1 MKIGAP
7 VVSAME
13 MIHISKM
20 PGVRISSTPFGI
32 AGTRTWYIGASVP
45 WKGVKGIEN
54 VRTINPRVAEGLSK
68 AITLSTAHHEKGVA
82 LVRVTEK
89 GKRAGAILL
98 VPAKVA
104 EMMREAG
111 TGETIA
117 RYLSAYQVFAVPVAV
132 PAIRPT
138 ATVSV

>member
-1 MKIGAP
+1 
-7 VVSAME
+7 
-13 MIHISKM
+13 
-20 PGVRISSTPFGI
+20 
-32 AGTRTWYIGASVP
+32 
-45 WKGVKGIEN
+45 
-54 VRTINPRVAEGLSK
+54 
-68 AITLSTAHHEKGVA
+68 
-82 LVRVTEK
+82 VRVTER

-132 PAIRPT
+132 PTIRPM